1 MVLLPTL
8 YKCLLIAVLMLL
20 VSGVASAALI
30 GAHLGAR
37 PPEANSET
45 LLTRETI
52 PAAARPFPY
61 LTFQGG
67 GGALGSVR
75 SADELNAVALSVSVE
90 EFSLEP

>member
-1 MVLLPTL
+1 MVLLRTL
-8 YKCLLIAVLMLL
+8 YECLLIAVLMLL

-37 PPEANSET
+37 PPEANSEI

-67 GGALGSVR
+67 GGALDSVQ
-75 SADELNAVALSVSVE
+75 SADELNAVALSVPVE